1 MSFTLKF
8 IIYLFLTIAFAT
20 IISYVFYKEE
30 K

>member
-8 IIYLFLTIAFAT
+8 IIYFFLSIAFAT

-30 K
+30 